1 MVVGVEIMAGEYIV
15 FILFCQAL
23 FLFIVKRLG
32 GIFIDYLLMII
43 FNFRHKK
50 GSGGNPEPCGHI
62 K

>member
-1 MVVGVEIMAGEYIV
+1 MAGEYIV